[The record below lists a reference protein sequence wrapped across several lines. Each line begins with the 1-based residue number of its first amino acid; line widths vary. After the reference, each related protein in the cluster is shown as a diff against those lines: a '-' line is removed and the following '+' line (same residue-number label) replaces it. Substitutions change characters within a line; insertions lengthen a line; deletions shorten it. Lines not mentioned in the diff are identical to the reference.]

1 MQIAHPPKPDGFKFD
16 YNYFYTDESFDYNGP
31 FGPDIH
37 YTQDVHGFSIYIDGY
52 TPNLET
58 VEGFGYF
65 ATPELDEAKTSPA
78 KFIKWLQDSKDLI
91 NAGDFEGDVTE
102 EIIDE
107 LISFVS
113 DLKDKAA

>member
-1 MQIAHPPKPDGFKFD
+1 M
-16 YNYFYTDESFDYNGP
+16 
-31 FGPDIH
+31 
-37 YTQDVHGFSIYIDGY
+37 
-52 TPNLET
+52 
-58 VEGFGYF
+58 EGFGYF